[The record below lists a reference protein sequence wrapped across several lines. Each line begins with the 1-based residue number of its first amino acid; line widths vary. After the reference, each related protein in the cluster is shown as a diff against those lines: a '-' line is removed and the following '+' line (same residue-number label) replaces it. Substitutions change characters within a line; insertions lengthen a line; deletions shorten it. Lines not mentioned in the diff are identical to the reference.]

1 MVASDFGHIRVC
13 FSKIVVLWYTAALEA
28 FKTWNAAE
36 IFAKKRLSLTDTSYG
51 FLLHQELLKETLL
64 RP

>member
-36 IFAKKRLSLTDTSYG
+36 IFAKKRLSLTDTNYVYNMEG
-51 FLLHQELLKETLL
+51 DLNNGC
-64 RP
+64 

>member
-36 IFAKKRLSLTDTSYG
+36 IFAKKRLSLTDTSY
-51 FLLHQELLKETLL
+51 
-64 RP
+64 